1 MQSQQLAAAQLALQ
15 HTSNAASD
23 AQMQVAERSNANEQ
37 LQQEL
42 QQVRA
47 NLANLQQ
54 RQPAIQQQIADGT
67 RALQLVPV
75 LSMQVSALQ
84 QAVQAA
90 RATATKLQKQL
101 DGSNSE
107 CTQYVQH
114 IADLGMQLES
124 AHSELKSERALS
136 TSQ

>member
-1 MQSQQLAAAQLALQ
+1 
-15 HTSNAASD
+15 
-23 AQMQVAERSNANEQ
+23 MQVAERSNANEQ

-107 CTQYVQH
+107 CTQYVQY

-124 AHSELKSERALS
+124 AHSELKSERAFS